1 MLTGLGDLV
10 AVLAHNGEVQQR
22 VEVGDDAR
30 GHGVSQA
37 VVLGVDQSDLGAH
50 ALKEGEGAG
59 VHRTG
64 SAIGHEEDVGLT
76 LGGNLERAVEVL
88 TGVVGGGVDPLHLG
102 EQEGGVRI
110 SHLLGGTGSH
120 EVDHLVVLEVLG
132 ELLGEL
138 LAGLSS
144 VLAELKDV
152 GEAGDH
158 VLVVVIALGLL
169 KDLDSKSDGVAG
181 LLALGSE
188 VGVEAVNDDV
198 VSVDGQ
204 SGASLV
210 SEGDDRAVVLLGGLV
225 GLDGLGRGATEGAGD
240 HEGVLVDPGRR
251 VVVELVSGED
261 LNVQL
266 VRVVGQEVLGGV
278 KVGHGGTAADE
289 GDAVDLVVGQDV
301 SDDLLREVKV
311 DLVHLTHSFQFL
323 RRHIAGRSQGYRDLD
338 RVAGPLR
345 MCQRDCPLTHLGME
359 ACLGYGMPGRPPGE
373 SG

>member
-1 MLTGLGDLV
+1 M
-10 AVLAHNGEVQQR
+10 
-22 VEVGDDAR
+22 
-30 GHGVSQA
+30 
-37 VVLGVDQSDLGAH
+37 
-50 ALKEGEGAG
+50 
-59 VHRTG
+59 
-64 SAIGHEEDVGLT
+64 
-76 LGGNLERAVEVL
+76 
-88 TGVVGGGVDPLHLG
+88 
-102 EQEGGVRI
+102 RI

-138 LAGLSS
+138 LAVLSG
-144 VLAELKDV
+144 VLAELEDV

-158 VLVVVIALGLL
+158 VLVVVIALCLL

-210 SEGDDRAVVLLGGLV
+210 GEGDDRAVVLLGGLV

-240 HEGVLVDPGRR
+240 HEGVLVDPGGR
-251 VVVELVSGED
+251 VV
-261 LNVQL
+261 
-266 VRVVGQEVLGGV
+266 
-278 KVGHGGTAADE
+278 
-289 GDAVDLVVGQDV
+289 VDLVVGQDV

-311 DLVHLTHSFQFL
+311 DLVHLTHSFRFL

-345 MCQRDCPLTHLGME
+345 M
-359 ACLGYGMPGRPPGE
+359 
-373 SG
+373 